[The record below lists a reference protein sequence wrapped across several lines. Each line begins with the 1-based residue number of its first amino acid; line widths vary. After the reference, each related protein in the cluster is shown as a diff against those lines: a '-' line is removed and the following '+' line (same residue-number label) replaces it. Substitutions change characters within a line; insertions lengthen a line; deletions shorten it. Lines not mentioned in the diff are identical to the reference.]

1 MNEYVGEENVGEESN
16 SGSWL
21 PYIGLLLLINFLSYV
36 FDWPFWV
43 Y

>member
-1 MNEYVGEENVGEESN
+1 MNEYQEATEEKG
-16 SGSWL
+16 GGGWL
-21 PYIGLLLLINFLSYV
+21 MWIGVLLLINFLSYV